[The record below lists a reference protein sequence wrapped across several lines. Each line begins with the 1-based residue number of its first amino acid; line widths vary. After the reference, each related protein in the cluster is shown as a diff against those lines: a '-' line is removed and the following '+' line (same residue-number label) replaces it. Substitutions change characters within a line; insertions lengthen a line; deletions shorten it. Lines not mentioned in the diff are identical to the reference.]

1 MITKDE
7 VMHLADIAM
16 LKISEEDIDMFTEKI
31 SQVIGFVE
39 TINEVNTEN
48 VEPTLQINND
58 TGLLKDYDEDQV
70 LTREEVLQNTKEHQY
85 GYFKI
90 LKVVE

>member
-16 LKISEEDIDMFTEKI
+16 LKIPEEDIDMFTEKI
-31 SQVIGFVE
+31 SQVISFIE